1 MDDYKKMMFDY
12 LNAKTK
18 WHNIKYEDLETN
30 ILRIIFVL
38 YKDMD
43 REKATIK
50 RLEQE
55 NKQLKEKLS
64 KKEDR
69 KQLEEINEILNDITD
84 NYEDI
89 KNLIDKINEY

>member
-1 MDDYKKMMFDY
+1 MGEYKEMMLDY
-12 LNAKTK
+12 LNTKTK

-38 YKDMD
+38 YKNID
-43 REKATIK
+43 RYKATIK
-50 RLEQE
+50 HLEQE
-55 NKQLKEKLS
+55 NKQLEEKLN

-69 KQLEEINEILNDITD
+69 KQLEEISEILNDITD